1 MPTAKNLTYL
11 RARNQGAVLQTLLQG
26 KSITKQE
33 LSHRLNLTPMSI
45 SYIAGDLLEKGILFE
60 NLSATAKKET
70 PGRRGIA
77 LSITQNRLVAVG
89 VSVSRRHLR
98 VSLAELCG
106 KTIKCISHRHGQN
119 ITTDSLTAQIISD
132 INELIPLV
140 PKEHIL
146 GIGVSCIGLVDI
158 QKKTVIST
166 TDFYG
171 INNWPVGEILQK
183 EFDIPC
189 FVAEDM
195 KAAGLTEHYYGAAKN
210 LRDFVYLGITYGV
223 GAGVISDRKLL
234 EGNRGFCGEVGHT
247 TLHHNGIPCV
257 CGNRGCAEKYLS
269 VSAITER
276 FEFKNWQDFVLL
288 CQNDPQSK
296 EVCAVA
302 EELSTLIVNIV
313 NNYDSE
319 AIIIGHEGADLPN
332 SFFESVNQQVNAR
345 ILARDVK
352 TVRIIPSAISKKIHE
367 LNGASIVF
375 FQLFAGFFKL

>member
-60 NLSATAKKET
+60 NWSAPIKKDT
-70 PGRRGIA
+70 PGRRGVA
-77 LSITQNRLVAVG
+77 LSIAKERLLAVG
-89 VSVSRRHLR
+89 VSVSRCHLR
-98 VSLAELCG
+98 VSLVDLCG
-106 KTIKCISHRHGQN
+106 NTLKYFSHQHDGEV
-119 ITTDSLTAQIISD
+119 TKDSLTSQIIND
-132 INELIPLV
+132 IKELLPLA

-171 INNWPVGEILQK
+171 INDWDIGEVLQK
-183 EFDIPC
+183 EFDMPC

-195 KAAGLTEHYYGAAKN
+195 KAAGLTEHYYGTAKK
-210 LRDFVYLGITYGV
+210 LCDFVYLGITYGV
-223 GAGVISDRKLL
+223 GAGVIADGKLL

-247 TLHHNGIPCV
+247 TLHHDGIECV

-276 FEFKNWQDFVLL
+276 FGLSDWQEFVQYCKNEHESHVV
-288 CQNDPQSK
+288 
-296 EVCAVA
+296 ETVA
-302 EELSTLIVNIV
+302 RELSTLIINIV
-313 NNYDSE
+313 NNYDCE
-319 AIIIGHEGADLPN
+319 AVIIGHEGALLPKT
-332 SFFESVNQQVNAR
+332 FFDSVNKQVNNR
-345 ILARDVK
+345 ILARSVK
-352 TVRIIPSAISKKIHE
+352 SVSIIPSSLSEKIHQ